1 MIVLFQPKPQQL
13 PSPAS
18 SWGSP
23 MQMQPLLPQK
33 DDTELAVKGLNSPGP
48 GNGQVTVTQ
57 DLGEGPVWP
66 ELP

>member
-1 MIVLFQPKPQQL
+1 
-13 PSPAS
+13 
-18 SWGSP
+18 
-23 MQMQPLLPQK
+23 MQMQPLVPQK

-48 GNGQVTVTQ
+48 GKGQVTVTQ